1 MNRRA
6 SIRTLLYIA
15 GGTLVLPAC
24 FRESGRAS
32 IELANLKVSEDDE
45 ALLET
50 LVETLI
56 PATDTP
62 GGRELL
68 LHLFVLKMV
77 DDCHGPEDQHAFAEG
92 LRAFTGWAR
101 KAVGIPFV
109 EAGKEDREALLRRI
123 DDAGDP
129 AGKFFSLVKRRAIQG
144 YMNSKYVMTNL
155 VKYELV
161 PGRYDGY
168 FPMEKADGVTGKLA
182 QR

>member
-1 MNRRA
+1 MDRRA

-24 FRESGRAS
+24 FRPSGRAS
-32 IELANLKVSEDDE
+32 IELTNLKVSEDDE
-45 ALLET
+45 ALLE
-50 LVETLI
+50 LVVETLV

-77 DDCHGPEDQHAFAEG
+77 DDCHGPEDQQSFTEG
-92 LRAFTGWAR
+92 LTAFRGWTEKSLGVPFANALQEAR
-101 KAVGIPFV
+101 ESLLKRIE
-109 EAGKEDREALLRRI
+109 EA
-123 DDAGDP
+123 DDAV
-129 AGKFFSLVKRRAIQG
+129 GKFFAILKRRAIQG

-161 PGRYDGY
+161 PGRYNGY
-168 FPMEKADGVTGKLA
+168 FPMETADAEIVKMEG
-182 QR
+182 Q